1 MFHNID
7 YENWDRKE
15 IYDSF
20 DGYTYCLSVEL
31 DMTELYRYMKRSQRK
46 FYPLICWVVTKTVNE
61 DADYRFVK
69 MDGEIG
75 YFDSLNTSYT
85 LRRKEK
91 PHLFTHMV
99 TEFDEDPDVY
109 YKRFLKDKAL
119 AEAED
124 RLYYFAEM
132 RPDSVDVSV
141 TPDTSFRSLSL
152 CIPASFY
159 QKDPENMRYTPFT
172 TVGRFYERDGR
183 IILPAATN
191 FHHAVNDGY
200 HAEKYFKL
208 LQKNLNYFSEYHAD
222 EMDMENGR
230 RI

>member
-1 MFHNID
+1 MFHTID
-7 YENWDRKE
+7 YENWDRKD
-15 IYDSF
+15 IYEQF
-20 DGYTYCLSVEL
+20 DGYTYGMTVEM
-31 DMTELYRYMKRSQRK
+31 DMTALYTYMKTHERK
-46 FYPLICWVVTKTVNE
+46 FYPMISWVITKTVNE
-61 DADYRFVK
+61 DVDYRFVK
-69 MDGEIG
+69 LDGEIG

-85 LRRKEK
+85 LRRNSR

-99 TEFDEDPDVY
+99 TDYDANIDVY
-109 YKRFLKDKAL
+109 YDRFIADKAK

-159 QKDPENMRYTPFT
+159 QKDPQNMRYTPFT
-172 TVGRFYERDGR
+172 TVGRFYKQDGKV
-183 IILPAATN
+183 ILPVATN

-200 HAEKYFKL
+200 HAEKFFKKMQQN
-208 LQKNLNYFSEYHAD
+208 LQEFDRSEL
-222 EMDMENGR
+222 
-230 RI
+230 